1 MWRFIVGCYQPPDFP
16 LIETIPIEAAPGSSC
31 LDRDEFVV
39 ACVVDGDTID
49 LTACGEEQ
57 GTRIRML
64 GIDAPEISHGSEPA
78 ECLADEATAELTE
91 RLLGERVRLTFDVS
105 CTDFYDRFLAYVWL
119 EGDALDAMESEPGVE
134 ELLDELSAGADE
146 PSLLLNEWLLYSGV
160 VWPFDEDWV
169 APLIYQTRMDA
180 AVAHAEAG
188 GLGVW
193 GECLPGGGST
203 ARVSGPGVAGY
214 KGTQRGVP

>member
-1 MWRFIVGCYQPPDFP
+1 MWGFFVGCYQPPDFP

-31 LDRDEFVV
+31 LDRDEYVV

-49 LTACGEEQ
+49 LTACGDEE
-57 GTRIRML
+57 GIRIRML
-64 GIDAPEISHGSEPA
+64 GIDAPETAKGDIPA
-78 ECLADEATAELTE
+78 ECLADEAAAELSE
-91 RLLGERVRLTFDVS
+91 RLLGERVRLTFDVA
-105 CTDFYDRFLAYVWL
+105 CTDVYDRVLAYVWL
-119 EGDALDAMESEPGVE
+119 EDDALDAMAAEPGVD

-146 PSLLLNEWLLYSGV
+146 PSLLLNEWLLYTGV

-188 GLGVW
+188 ASGVW
-193 GECLPGGGST
+193 GECEPGGGSL
-203 ARVSGPGVAGY
+203 ARVSGDGVAGY
-214 KGTQRGVP
+214 RDHQRGVP